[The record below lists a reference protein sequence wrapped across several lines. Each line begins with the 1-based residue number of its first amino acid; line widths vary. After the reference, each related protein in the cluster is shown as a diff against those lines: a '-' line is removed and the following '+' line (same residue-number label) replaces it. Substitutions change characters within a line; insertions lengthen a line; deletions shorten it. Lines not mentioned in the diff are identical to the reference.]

1 MGNRFRNTTG
11 SPSSKYEH
19 RPQGPEEMCLLEHQN
34 PSKTGKT
41 GCLNGKKNILQRK
54 KINQNYFQTDFEY
67 CFRGIFKN

>member
-19 RPQGPEEMCLLEHQN
+19 RPQGPEEMCLLLEHQN

-41 GCLNGKKNILQRK
+41 GCLNGKKK
-54 KINQNYFQTDFEY
+54 YTSKEKNQPKLFSDRF
-67 CFRGIFKN
+67 